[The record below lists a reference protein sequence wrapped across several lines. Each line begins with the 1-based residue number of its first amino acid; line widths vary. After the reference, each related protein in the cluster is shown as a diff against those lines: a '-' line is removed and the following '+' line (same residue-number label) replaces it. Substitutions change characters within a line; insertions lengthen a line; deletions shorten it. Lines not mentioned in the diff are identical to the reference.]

1 MRAGY
6 AKPPPVQAKV
16 LDCNLYKMP
25 RSNLKLKTGV
35 TLTRTE
41 EIYRTAA
48 ELMVEKGYGGTSI
61 SDIAQAVGMTKA
73 GLYHHFSGKQQL
85 LFQILNSAIDQ
96 GDRVVSEPVRSI
108 EDPEQ
113 RLQQLIR
120 LQIQGE
126 ISHGLAF
133 IVLFSELNHLEPK
146 QQRKIRTRVRKFHGL
161 IKQALRELAEQDRL
175 RDMDID
181 IATMHIMNAMT
192 GVARWKHQNFAS
204 DPEHLIQ
211 ETIAYTMAA
220 LLKRAG

>member
-1 MRAGY
+1 MKLIAGE
-6 AKPPPVQAKV
+6 AP
-16 LDCNLYKMP
+16 
-25 RSNLKLKTGV
+25 
-35 TLTRTE
+35 TRTE

-73 GLYHHFSGKQQL
+73 GLYHHFSGKQEL

-133 IVLFSELNHLEPK
+133 IVLFSERNHLEPA
-146 QQRKIRTRVRKFHGL
+146 QQKKISGRIRKFHEL
-161 IKQALRELAEQDRL
+161 IKQALRELAEQGRL
-175 RDMDID
+175 RNLDVD

-220 LLKRAG
+220 LLKPAS